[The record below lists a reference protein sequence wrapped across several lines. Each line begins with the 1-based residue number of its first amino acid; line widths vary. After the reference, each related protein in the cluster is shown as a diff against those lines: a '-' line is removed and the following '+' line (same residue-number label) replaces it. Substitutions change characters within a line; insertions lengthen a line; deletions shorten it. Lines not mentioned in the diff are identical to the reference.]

1 MTNVI
6 DSEPL
11 NLLIDSTK
19 TDQGMSLAPSM

>member
-11 NLLIDSTK
+11 NLLIDSAK
-19 TDQGMSLAPSM
+19 TDKGMSIASLM

>member
-11 NLLIDSTK
+11 NLLINSAK
-19 TDQGMSLAPSM
+19 TDKGMSIAPLM

>member
-19 TDQGMSLAPSM
+19 TDKGMSLAPSM